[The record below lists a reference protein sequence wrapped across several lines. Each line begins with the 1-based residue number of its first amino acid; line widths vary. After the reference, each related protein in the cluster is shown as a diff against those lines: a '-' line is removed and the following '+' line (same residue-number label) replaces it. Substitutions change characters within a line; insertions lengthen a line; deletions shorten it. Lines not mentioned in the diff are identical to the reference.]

1 MATLRPTL
9 SEIIERIQQ
18 DARARLSD
26 EELRRSDLNVFIR
39 VIAGVSHALYGAIEY
54 GRRQLFSDTA
64 DTSFLE
70 RMAGLYGLSRKQ
82 AARATGKIKF
92 TWSAAI
98 DIPVGTIVQ
107 TSDNIQFMTTASP
120 DSDGIAAAQAVTAG
134 TTGNVAKDI
143 QLSLASAIS
152 GVTGAVTHTAFEGGA
167 DEESD
172 LELRLRVLARTV
184 NPPRTG
190 TASDYVAWA
199 QEISGVGDVWVYPK
213 EQGEGT
219 VTIRLLNADG
229 GLPDDALLEKVK
241 AHIKAKAS
249 ILATIYVIAP
259 VFEPCNLSISISP
272 DNLAIRTTAQAAL
285 QAVFKK
291 ESAPGATILLSH
303 LNAALSAIADE
314 NDHTIISPTENI
326 KASDSSHMPSL
337 GEITWKD

>member
-120 DSDGIAAAQAVTAG
+120 DSDGIAAAQAVT
-134 TTGNVAKDI
+134 TAKSTFLPKI
-143 QLSLASAIS
+143 SL
-152 GVTGAVTHTAFEGGA
+152 HF
-167 DEESD
+167 
-172 LELRLRVLARTV
+172 
-184 NPPRTG
+184 
-190 TASDYVAWA
+190 
-199 QEISGVGDVWVYPK
+199 
-213 EQGEGT
+213 
-219 VTIRLLNADG
+219 
-229 GLPDDALLEKVK
+229 
-241 AHIKAKAS
+241 S
-249 ILATIYVIAP
+249 IL
-259 VFEPCNLSISISP
+259 S
-272 DNLAIRTTAQAAL
+272 
-285 QAVFKK
+285 
-291 ESAPGATILLSH
+291 
-303 LNAALSAIADE
+303 
-314 NDHTIISPTENI
+314 
-326 KASDSSHMPSL
+326 
-337 GEITWKD
+337 